1 MSADNVELTWMVVA
15 SIASIFVGIGSIV
28 EGFRSN
34 RDMASQIR
42 DLYAESISNRER
54 IAIVEAKIEIASRYE
69 EGDDE
74 ATED

>member
-1 MSADNVELTWMVVA
+1 MSIENIELTWMVVA

-54 IAIVEAKIEIASRYE
+54 IAIVEAKLELANRYE
-69 EGDDE
+69 EAEDE
-74 ATED
+74 GSED

>member
-1 MSADNVELTWMVVA
+1 MSIENIELTWMVVA

-54 IAIVEAKIEIASRYE
+54 IAVVEAKLELANRYE
-69 EGDDE
+69 EAEDE
-74 ATED
+74 GSED